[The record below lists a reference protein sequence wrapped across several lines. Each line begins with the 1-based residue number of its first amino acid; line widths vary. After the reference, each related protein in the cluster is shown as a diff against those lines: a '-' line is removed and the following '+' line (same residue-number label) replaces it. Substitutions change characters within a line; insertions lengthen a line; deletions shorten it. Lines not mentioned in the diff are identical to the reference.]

1 MYAAH
6 LTMYFLGAKA
16 ILGKKK
22 FTYFNYCSLKIIRLW
37 WTDGVLAT
45 LNAILFYHLNW
56 DLLVSI

>member
-16 ILGKKK
+16 ILGEKK

-45 LNAILFYHLNW
+45 LNAILFYHLN
-56 DLLVSI
+56 